1 MNHLTHPNTQITYH
15 TQIKKEMSKGK
26 VCLAYSGGL
35 DTSIILAWLL
45 EQGYEVVAFMANVG
59 QEEDFKAAEE
69 KAMKIGATKFVCVD
83 CREDFVKDIL
93 FPAVQ
98 VNAVY
103 EDVYLMGTSLARPV
117 IAKAQIDV
125 AEQEGCFAVAHG
137 CTGKG
142 NDQIRFELSFYA
154 LKPDVQCIAPWRL
167 PEFFERFA
175 GRADLLEYAAEKGIP
190 VAQTKAKPWSTDE
203 NQAHISYE
211 AGILED
217 PNTTPPKDMWKL
229 TVDPLDAPD
238 KPQDLTIDFE
248 KGLPVK
254 VSYTCNETG
263 KEVVATTPLDIFLT
277 VSNVARANGVGRI
290 DIVENRYIN
299 LKSRGC
305 YEQAPLTVL
314 RRAHVDLE
322 GLVLDKEIRGIR
334 DQFVTP
340 TYSKLLYNGSY
351 FTPECEYIRSMIEPS
366 QKTVNGTVRLS
377 LYKGNV
383 IVLGRYSNTEKLYD
397 ATESS
402 MDELTGFMPTDT
414 TGFIAIQAIRI
425 KKYGQSKKDN
435 NEKLTL

>member
-1 MNHLTHPNTQITYH
+1 
-15 TQIKKEMSKGK
+15 MSKGK

-35 DTSIILAWLL
+35 DTSVILAWLL
-45 EQGYEVVAFMANVG
+45 DQGYEVVAFMANVG
-59 QEEDFKAAEE
+59 QEEDFEAAKE
-69 KAMKIGATKFVCVD
+69 KALKIGATKFVCVD
-83 CREDFVKDIL
+83 CREEFVKDIL

-103 EDVYLMGTSLARPV
+103 EDVYLLGTSLARPV

-125 AEQEGCFAVAHG
+125 AEKEGCFAVAHG

-154 LKPDVQCIAPWRL
+154 LKPDVKVIAPWRL

-175 GRADLLEYAAEKGIP
+175 GRADLINYAAEKGIP

-229 TVDPLDAPD
+229 IVDPFDAPD
-238 KPQDLTIDFE
+238 QPQDITIDFQ

-254 VSYTCNETG
+254 VQFKDNSTG
-263 KEVVATTPLDIFLT
+263 KDVVATSPLDIFLT
-277 VSNVARANGVGRI
+277 VSKVARANGVGRI
-290 DIVENRYIN
+290 DIVEDRYIN

-314 RRAHVDLE
+314 RKAHIDLE
-322 GLVLDKEIRGIR
+322 GLVLDKEVRALR

-340 TYSKLLYNGSY
+340 SYSRLLYNGSY
-351 FTPECEYIRSMIEPS
+351 FTPECEYIRSMIQPS
-366 QKTVNGTVRLS
+366 QNTVNGTVRVR

-383 IVLGRYSNTEKLYD
+383 IILGRYSETEHLYD

-425 KKYGQSKKDN
+425 KKYGQAKRDKG
-435 NEKLTL
+435 EKLTL

>member
-1 MNHLTHPNTQITYH
+1 
-15 TQIKKEMSKGK
+15 MSKGK

-35 DTSIILAWLL
+35 DTSVILAWLL
-45 EQGYEVVAFMANVG
+45 DQGYEVVAFMANVG
-59 QEEDFKAAEE
+59 QEEDFEAAKE
-69 KAMKIGATKFVCVD
+69 KALKIGATKFVCVD
-83 CREDFVKDIL
+83 CREEFVKDIL

-103 EDVYLMGTSLARPV
+103 EDVYLLGTSLARPV

-125 AEQEGCFAVAHG
+125 AEKEGCFAVAHG

-154 LKPDVQCIAPWRL
+154 LKPDVKVIAPWRL

-175 GRADLLEYAAEKGIP
+175 GRADLINYAAEKGIP

-229 TVDPLDAPD
+229 IVDPLDAPD
-238 KPQDLTIDFE
+238 QPQDITIDFQ

-254 VSYTCNETG
+254 VQFKDNSTG
-263 KEVVATTPLDIFLT
+263 KDVVATSPLDVFLT
-277 VSNVARANGVGRI
+277 VSKVARANGVGRI
-290 DIVENRYIN
+290 DIVEDRYIN

-314 RRAHVDLE
+314 RKAHIDLE
-322 GLVLDKEIRGIR
+322 GLVLDKEVRALR

-340 TYSKLLYNGSY
+340 SYSRLLYNGSY
-351 FTPECEYIRSMIEPS
+351 FTPECEYIRSMIQPS
-366 QKTVNGTVRLS
+366 QNTVNGTVRVR

-383 IVLGRYSNTEKLYD
+383 IILGRYSETEHLYD

-425 KKYGQSKKDN
+425 KKYGQAKRDKG
-435 NEKLTL
+435 EKLTL

>member
-1 MNHLTHPNTQITYH
+1 
-15 TQIKKEMSKGK
+15 MSKGK

-45 EQGYEVVAFMANVG
+45 EEGYEVVAFMANVG
-59 QEEDFKAAEE
+59 QEEDFDAAEK
-69 KAMKIGATKFVCVD
+69 KAMAIGATKYVCVD
-83 CREDFVKDIL
+83 CREDFVKDVL

-125 AEQEGCFAVAHG
+125 AEAEGCFAVAHG

-142 NDQIRFELSFYA
+142 NDQIRFELGFYA
-154 LKPDVQCIAPWRL
+154 LKPDVKVIAPWRD
-167 PEFFERFA
+167 PAFFERFA
-175 GRADLLEYAAEKGIP
+175 GRKDLLDYAAEKGIP
-190 VAQTKAKPWSTDE
+190 VTQTKAKPWSTDE

-217 PNTTPPKDMWKL
+217 PDTTPPKGMWKL
-229 TVDPLDAPD
+229 IVDPQDAPD
-238 KPQDLTIDFE
+238 KPEDLTIVFE
-248 KGLPVK
+248 KGIPVK
-254 VSYTCNETG
+254 ISFTEDG
-263 KEVVATTPLDIFLT
+263 EAKEVTKPLDVFLT
-277 VSNVARANGVGRI
+277 ASNLARRNGVGRI
-290 DIVENRYIN
+290 DIVEDRYIN

-322 GLVLDKEIRGIR
+322 GLVLDKEVRHLR

-340 TYSKLLYNGSY
+340 TYSRLMYNGSY
-351 FTPECEYIRSMIEPS
+351 FTPEFDFIKSMIAPS
-366 QKTVNGTVRLS
+366 QTHVNGQVRLR

-383 IVLGRYSNTEKLYD
+383 IVLGRSSETENLYD
-397 ATESS
+397 PTESS
-402 MDELTGFMPTDT
+402 MDELTGFLPTDT
-414 TGFIAIQAIRI
+414 TGFIAIQAIRV
-425 KKYGQSKKDN
+425 KKYGEAKKAKG
-435 NEKLTL
+435 EKLTL